1 MITNMRRLTLKKIN
15 QFLGIE
21 FNWVSHHEK
30 MISALG
36 GFIGI
41 FLVFRISDYFVG
53 AANTPL
59 IVASMG
65 ASAVLLFAV
74 PHGALSQPWSL
85 VGGHII
91 SAFIGVTCAQWIPN
105 IFVAAALAVSLAI
118 AAMHYLRCIH
128 PPGGATA
135 LTVIIGGRDI
145 YALGYQYVVIPV
157 LLNVLVILLTAILVN
172 YLFPWRRY
180 PIGLMKLPEPDS
192 ISTSERLG
200 ESSILSHNNLKYA
213 LTQIDSFIDV
223 TEDDLTKI
231 YALAIQHSEAMSL
244 QPSQIKLGHYYSNGQ
259 YGNHWSIRQI
269 VDESG
274 QRESKTDQV
283 IYKVVAGQGRR
294 SSAVCSREEFA
305 QWAKYEVCRDE
316 NSWRILDS
324 ENQKLAE

>member
-1 MITNMRRLTLKKIN
+1 MKRSTLKKIN

-21 FNWVSHHEK
+21 FNWVSHLEK

-41 FLVFRISDYFVG
+41 LLVFGISDYFVG
-53 AANTPL
+53 TVDIPL

-91 SAFIGVTCAQWIPN
+91 SAFIGVTCAQWVPN
-105 IFVAAALAVSLAI
+105 VFVAAALAVSLAI

-135 LTVIIGGRDI
+135 LTVIVGGENI
-145 YALGYQYVVIPV
+145 YALGYQYVITPV

-172 YLFPWRRY
+172 YFFSWRRY
-180 PIGLMKLPEPDS
+180 PIGLMNLPKPDS
-192 ISTSERLG
+192 MTTPERPG
-200 ESSILSHNNLKYA
+200 EHPILSHNDLRYA
-213 LTQIDSFIDV
+213 LTQINSFIDV
-223 TEDDLTKI
+223 TEDDLAKI
-231 YALAIQHSEAMSL
+231 YALAIQHSDAMFL
-244 QPSQIKLGHYYSNGQ
+244 QSSQIKLGHYYSNGQ
-259 YGNHWSIRQI
+259 YGNQWSIRQI

-274 QRESKTDQV
+274 QKESETDQV
-283 IYKVVAGQGRR
+283 IYKVVAGPGRR
-294 SSAVCSREEFA
+294 SSAICTREEFA
-305 QWAKYEVCRDE
+305 QWAKYEVFRDE
-316 NSWRILDS
+316 NSWRVFDS
-324 ENQKLAE
+324 E